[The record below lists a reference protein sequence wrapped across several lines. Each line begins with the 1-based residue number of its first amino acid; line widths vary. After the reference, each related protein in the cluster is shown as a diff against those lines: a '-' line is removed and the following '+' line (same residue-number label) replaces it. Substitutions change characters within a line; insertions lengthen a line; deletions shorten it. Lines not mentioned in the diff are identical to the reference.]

1 MLITQY
7 EPWMKEQVFD
17 LFLKQYPEQ
26 INTFPRFFENLY
38 DSQFYKNDSIR
49 VVALIDKTVI
59 GFQSFFKWPY
69 YYKGKEFNS
78 FQSGNSLVSP
88 DHRGKGIFQKLLSHI
103 YEIASNQNVDFLIGF
118 PVSMSLPS
126 FKKNGWTHL
135 MDLQW
140 QMKIIHPIPM
150 LKKADFRNKKISAV
164 IPPELNTIHQK
175 DVICLTNN
183 TDWLKWKASLSP
195 STKYYYMAPYGTIFQ
210 LKINRRLQYFNEVI
224 IGDIS
229 THNSAKITEDMKS
242 LVKIVRNEMNCNF
255 LSLAQNENSN
265 LSSILDSKS
274 IGFKKVNKQIH
285 FIVKPISTVQDE
297 IMDVRN
303 WQIFRGDL
311 DTW

>member
-59 GFQSFFKWPY
+59 GFQSFFKWPF

-135 MDLQW
+135 LDLQW

-150 LKKADFRNKKISAV
+150 LKKADFRNKEISTV
-164 IPPELNTIHQK
+164 IPPELATIHQK

-224 IGDIS
+224 IGDIR

-274 IGFKKVNKQIH
+274 IGFKMVNKQIH
-285 FIVKPISTVQDE
+285 FIVRPISTVQDE